1 VPTAIPSG
9 EGTAPDR
16 TSAAGP
22 TEGLIVEARGI
33 TKSFDGALALDS
45 VDLELAPGEVHALLG
60 ENGAG
65 KTTLSNVLAGIYRAD
80 SGIVLVEGVER
91 HFRSPAQAIAAGIG
105 MVHQHFRLIESA
117 TVAENLHLGW
127 EDTPILIGKRTLVRR
142 ARRLM
147 DEFHLRVDPAAYIW
161 QLSVGEQQ
169 RVEIMRTLA
178 RGARVLILDEPTAVL
193 TAQESRELFAVIR
206 QLVAG
211 GRTVVFISHKLNEV
225 LEVSDR
231 ITVLRDGRRV
241 MTRPTAG
248 VTARELARLMT
259 GEARELR
266 VEAHAEAGGRPLL
279 QVVGVTA
286 RSARQLI
293 ALHDVS
299 LTVGAGEIVGIAGV
313 SGNGQTEL
321 AEVATGLRKTESG
334 RILVGGVD
342 LTGASPRRFA
352 MVGVGHIPEDRL
364 GVGLVRS
371 AQVRDNAVLRS
382 YRRPEFSGRL
392 ILRRGAIADFA
403 RRLVKSARVQTRSIH
418 SPVGHLSGG
427 NQQRL
432 IAGREALLAQHLFI
446 AAQPTRGLDVNST
459 ADVRKSLLD
468 RRDAGGGVLLISDDL
483 DEVLLLSDRVAV
495 MYEGRIVG
503 EFRREEAD
511 RERIGLLM
519 GGHVEAGR
527 RARGEE
533 GAREEGEV
541 AEPSLG
547 LVTEQV
553 EEIKSAELAEH
564 EESPFL

>member
-1 VPTAIPSG
+1 VPTAIPG
-9 EGTAPDR
+9 EEGPAPD
-16 TSAAGP
+16 SAVLVGP
-22 TEGLIVEARGI
+22 TDGLIVEARGI
-33 TKSFDGALALDS
+33 TKSFDGALALDN

-65 KTTLSNVLAGIYRAD
+65 KTTLSNVLAGIYRED
-80 SGIVLVEGVER
+80 SGLVFVEGVER

-127 EDTPILIGKRTLVRR
+127 EDTPVLISKRTLAQR
-142 ARRLM
+142 AKRLM
-147 DEFHLRVDPAAYIW
+147 DEFHLRVDPDAYIW

-193 TAQESRELFAVIR
+193 TAPEARDLFAVIR

-241 MTRPTAG
+241 TTRPAAG
-248 VTARELARLMT
+248 ATARELARLMT
-259 GEARELR
+259 GEARELQ
-266 VEAHAEAGGRPLL
+266 VEAHTAPSERPLL
-279 QVVGVTA
+279 EVVGVTA

-293 ALHDVS
+293 ALRDVS
-299 LTVGAGEIVGIAGV
+299 LTVHAGEIVGIAGV

-321 AEVATGLRKTESG
+321 AEVVTGLRKVEAG
-334 RILVGGVD
+334 QIRIGGED
-342 LTGASPRRFA
+342 LTGSSPRQFA
-352 MVGVGHIPEDRL
+352 MTGVGHIPEDRL

-371 AQVRDNAVLRS
+371 AQVRDNAILRS
-382 YRRPEFSGRL
+382 YRRPEFSGRVAL
-392 ILRRGAIADFA
+392 HRGSIADFA
-403 RRLVKSARVQTRSIH
+403 RRLVKSARVQTRSIQ

-446 AAQPTRGLDVNST
+446 ASHPTRGLDVNST
-459 ADVRKSLLD
+459 QDVRKSLLD
-468 RRDAGGGVLLISDDL
+468 RRDAGAAVLLISDDL
-483 DEVLLLSDRVAV
+483 DEVLLLSDRIAV

-511 RERIGLLM
+511 REVIGLLM
-519 GGHVEAGR
+519 GGHVEA
-527 RARGEE
+527 ARKTADEVGV
-533 GAREEGEV
+533 EGEL
-541 AEPSLG
+541 APEPSPEE
-547 LVTEQV
+547 VTEQI
-553 EEIKSAELAEH
+553 EEIKSARLAEQQ
-564 EESPFL
+564 ESPFL